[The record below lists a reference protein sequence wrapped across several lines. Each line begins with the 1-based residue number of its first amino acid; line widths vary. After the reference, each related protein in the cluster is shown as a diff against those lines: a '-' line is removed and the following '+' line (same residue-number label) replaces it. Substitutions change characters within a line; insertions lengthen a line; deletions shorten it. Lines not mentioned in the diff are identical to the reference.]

1 MVIPEGVTELGKAL
15 FAYCSVL
22 TSVTLPTTL
31 QRVGKE
37 SFYNC
42 PSLESIVLPAS
53 LKTIGSGAFNDSPKL
68 MSVYSQATTPATIEG
83 DPNSYYSTDRDAFN
97 TIKHI

>member
-1 MVIPEGVTELGKAL
+1 
-15 FAYCSVL
+15 
-22 TSVTLPTTL
+22 L

-37 SFYNC
+37 SFYGC

-83 DPNSYYSTDRDAFN
+83 DPNSYYSNDRDAFY
-97 TIKHI
+97 TIKQQATLFVPESAVDAYKN